1 MILDLILT
9 VVGLLGLVVAALSAR
24 IRRLPV
30 SEPLLALA
38 TGVVIGPAV
47 LGVLPVSP
55 ITAEPKILHDTTRIL
70 LAISVMGVAL
80 RYPLRD
86 VRARVGPVALLLL
99 VAMPLMALT
108 SAGLAAGILGLS
120 LSAALLLG
128 TAVCPTDPVLA
139 SSVVTGEPAEQ
150 DLPARDRQLLSLE
163 SGANDGLALPLVFVA
178 IAFATVATPAL
189 AGPDAAGDILLK
201 AVWQVVGALVL
212 GIAAGWLGG
221 RVLRLGEAHGATAQ
235 GPMLLFTV
243 VLALAVLGVSG
254 LLSVDGVLAVFVAGL
269 AFNLAST
276 GAERTSDVT
285 IDEAMNR
292 FGVLPLFVYLGAA
305 LPWVEWQA
313 LGWPVLGLAV
323 AVLFLRR
330 LPVLL
335 LLRRPLR
342 LGWPDAV
349 YLGWFGPVGVS
360 ALFYLALE
368 AEKMDL
374 PHSVLGAGALIVVAS
389 TVAHGVTAAPGRVLY
404 RRAADRL
411 PDMTESS
418 RA

>member
-1 MILDLILT
+1 L
-9 VVGLLGLVVAALSAR
+9 
-24 IRRLPV
+24 
-30 SEPLLALA
+30 
-38 TGVVIGPAV
+38 
-47 LGVLPVSP
+47 
-55 ITAEPKILHDTTRIL
+55 
-70 LAISVMGVAL
+70 
-80 RYPLRD
+80 
-86 VRARVGPVALLLL
+86 
-99 VAMPLMALT
+99 
-108 SAGLAAGILGLS
+108 
-120 LSAALLLG
+120 
-128 TAVCPTDPVLA
+128 
-139 SSVVTGEPAEQ
+139 
-150 DLPARDRQLLSLE
+150 
-163 SGANDGLALPLVFVA
+163 
-178 IAFATVATPAL
+178 
-189 AGPDAAGDILLK
+189 
-201 AVWQVVGALVL
+201 
-212 GIAAGWLGG
+212 
-221 RVLRLGEAHGATAQ
+221 
-235 GPMLLFTV
+235 
-243 VLALAVLGVSG
+243 G

-269 AFNLAST
+269 AFNLNSN

-305 LPWVEWQA
+305 LPWAEWQA

-323 AVLFLRR
+323 ATLFLRR

-349 YLGWFGPVGVS
+349 YLGWFGPMGVS

-374 PHSVLGAGALIVVAS
+374 PHSVLGAGVLIVVAS